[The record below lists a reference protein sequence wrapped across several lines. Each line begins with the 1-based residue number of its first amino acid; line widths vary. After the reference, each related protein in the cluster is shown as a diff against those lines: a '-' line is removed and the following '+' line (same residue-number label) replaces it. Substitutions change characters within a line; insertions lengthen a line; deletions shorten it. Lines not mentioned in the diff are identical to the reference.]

1 MTLLHTCA
9 RATSFPA
16 LTEVLRA
23 RAAQVTDWT
32 ALVAEAESQ
41 ALAPLV
47 FHHLDAFA
55 DLCPAEARRSLRLLY
70 LRHRH
75 RNTILGQTLAEA
87 LGVLHGASINVLILK
102 GAALC
107 QTIYGDHGLRPM
119 RDIDLLVSKEQG
131 ERAQEVLIGLG
142 FTESSAPRPLDHFHL
157 PSLHKSVEGI
167 AVCIELHTDL
177 FPHCPPYYRHADFD
191 ELAEQSLTLH
201 IGDQQAACLGHTD
214 MLWHLFEHGLHMPL
228 TYEPFKLL
236 AVADI
241 ITLVES
247 KHAVID
253 WQRLD
258 QENPHIRRALPNLHF
273 ISPWQDHLHVLVGHR
288 RGIPPKAVG
297 QPFTGWP
304 HLRLS
309 EQRQRGLVAI
319 LKETFLPPEWWCRI
333 YYGFSQRTAYLRC
346 IAGRHPRHIWWWIK
360 LYSSYLLAESTP
372 HDRQGGLPRRGR
384 LATVCDFTMVLLRK
398 LTKMR

>member
-9 RATSFPA
+9 RATSYPA

-32 ALVAEAESQ
+32 TLVAEAESQ
-41 ALAPLV
+41 GIAPLV
-47 FHHLDAFA
+47 YHHLKAFG

-75 RNTILGQTLAEA
+75 KNTILGQTLAEA
-87 LGVLHGASINVLILK
+87 LGSLHGAGINVLILK
-102 GAALC
+102 GASLC

-142 FTESSAPRPLDHFHL
+142 FTESSAPRPHDHFHL
-157 PSLHKSVEGI
+157 PSLHKSVECI

-177 FPHCPPYYRHADFD
+177 FPRCPPYYRHADFD
-191 ELAEQSLTLH
+191 ELAGRSLQLQINGQS
-201 IGDQQAACLGHTD
+201 AACLGHTD

-228 TYEPFKLL
+228 TYEPFKLI

-247 KHAVID
+247 KHAEID

-258 QENPHIRRALPNLHF
+258 KENPHIRKALPNLHF
-273 ISPWQDHLHVLVGHR
+273 ISPWQEHAHGLVGHGR
-288 RGIPPKAVG
+288 YTPPKAVG
-297 QPFTGWP
+297 QPFSGWP

-309 EQRQRGLVAI
+309 EQRQRGLAAI
-319 LKETFLPPEWWCRI
+319 LKETFLPPEWWART
-333 YYGFSQRTAYLRC
+333 YYGCSSRWTYLCC
-346 IAGRHPRHIWWWIK
+346 IVSEHPRHIWWWAK
-360 LYSSYLLAESTP
+360 LYASFLLPESP
-372 HDRQGGLPRRGR
+372 PSPQKGGLPCRSR
-384 LATVCDFTMVLLRK
+384 LTALSTIAMALLNK
-398 LTKMR
+398 LKNI